1 MNEEE
6 HHRIVVMTTSDN
18 ERLATLETKQ
28 DWHFDRMNKSEK
40 RMEERLGTIEEKLD
54 KLWWKVGVI
63 VGSITLIAE
72 GVVRAVG

>member
-1 MNEEE
+1 
-6 HHRIVVMTTSDN
+6 MTASDN

-40 RMEERLGTIEEKLD
+40 RMEERLHVIEEKLD

-63 VGSITLIAE
+63 VGSITLTAE
-72 GVVRAVG
+72 AVIRYVS